1 MYQLREYQQ
10 KAVNAA
16 CDYFNGKYQKPALIV
31 MPTGSGK
38 SLIIAEIARKVDAP
52 LIVLQPTKEILE
64 QNYNKM
70 MDYQIQGVDIYS
82 ASCNKKNIGNI
93 TLATIGSIVRNGKVA
108 DVFSSFEYVI
118 MDECHYMNPK
128 MGVYKTFYE
137 AIGGK
142 WIGLTATP
150 YRLAHNSFGSILRF
164 LTRTNPRVFSKVIH
178 VTQTKYLSEL
188 GYFSPTEYFS
198 IKGFNRSEIRLNS
211 TGADYLEESERNY
224 YDKTEFN
231 KKIIKVVKRLLEI
244 GKTRILIFTK
254 FVNESRD
261 LAAELGSVAAT
272 VDGEMKSKER
282 DAVIK
287 GFKSGDIKVVCN
299 VGVLTTGF
307 DYPELECVV
316 IARPTRSLTLYYQ
329 MLGRCVRPHP
339 AKEKAWIVDMCNNI
353 DIFGHVEDMQLVEFN
368 DNIWSVIS
376 KGRQLTNVYLNE
388 VMSN

>member
-1 MYQLREYQQ
+1 
-10 KAVNAA
+10 
-16 CDYFNGKYQKPALIV
+16 
-31 MPTGSGK
+31 
-38 SLIIAEIARKVDAP
+38 
-52 LIVLQPTKEILE
+52 
-64 QNYNKM
+64 
-70 MDYQIQGVDIYS
+70 
-82 ASCNKKNIGNI
+82 
-93 TLATIGSIVRNGKVA
+93 
-108 DVFSSFEYVI
+108 
-118 MDECHYMNPK
+118 
-128 MGVYKTFYE
+128 
-137 AIGGK
+137 
-142 WIGLTATP
+142 
-150 YRLAHNSFGSILRF
+150 
-164 LTRTNPRVFSKVIH
+164 
-178 VTQTKYLSEL
+178 L

-272 VDGEMKSKER
+272 VDGEMKAKER

-368 DNIWSVIS
+368 DNIWSVVS
-376 KGRQLTNVYLNE
+376 KGRQLTNVYLGE
-388 VMSN
+388 IMKD